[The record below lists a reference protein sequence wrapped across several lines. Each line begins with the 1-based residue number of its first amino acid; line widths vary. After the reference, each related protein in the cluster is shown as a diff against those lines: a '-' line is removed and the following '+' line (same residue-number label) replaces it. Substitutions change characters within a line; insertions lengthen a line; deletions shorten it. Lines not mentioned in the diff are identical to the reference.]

1 MAKDYYKVLGVEKN
15 ANEKDIK
22 KAYRKLAKQYHPDAN
37 PNNPNAEAKFKE
49 ISEAYEV
56 LSDTEKRAQYDR
68 FGSDFQQWG
77 GGMGGNPYTNVQD
90 TPFGDIFETLFG
102 GFGRGR
108 GGRTQQGAGGFG
120 GIPQT
125 GQNLEQPVTIT
136 LQEAYQGT
144 TRLITK
150 GERKVRVNIPAGA
163 DNGTKVR
170 LAGEGA
176 PGFGGGTSG
185 DLYLIVEVQPD
196 NQFERQGDNLSVEV
210 KVDMF
215 TAMLGGEVAIPT
227 MERPVNLRIPAGTQ
241 SGRKFRLTG
250 KGMPRM
256 RQSGEYGDLYVRI
269 LITVP
274 EHLTPEQRHLA
285 EQFREVLG

>member
-1 MAKDYYKVLGVEKN
+1 
-15 ANEKDIK
+15 
-22 KAYRKLAKQYHPDAN
+22 
-37 PNNPNAEAKFKE
+37 
-49 ISEAYEV
+49 
-56 LSDTEKRAQYDR
+56 
-68 FGSDFQQWG
+68 
-77 GGMGGNPYTNVQD
+77 
-90 TPFGDIFETLFG
+90 
-102 GFGRGR
+102 
-108 GGRTQQGAGGFG
+108 
-120 GIPQT
+120 
-125 GQNLEQPVTIT
+125 
-136 LQEAYQGT
+136 
-144 TRLITK
+144 
-150 GERKVRVNIPAGA
+150 IPAGA

-185 DLYLIVEVQPD
+185 DLYLVVEVQPD

-215 TAMLGGEVAIPT
+215 TAMLGGEVAVPT
-227 MERPVNLRIPAGTQ
+227 MERPVNLRIPSGTQ